1 MRRASLRRI
10 DVSAIN
16 LLMPRSSTSCRATW
30 SGGPCSTSAYT
41 VSLSF
46 LTCVAQR
53 SIMMKSVMGH
63 CHAARRTSSRSRFRN
78 TSYENSSSASSR
90 SLEPANEGVFRG
102 AASVPD
108 NLKTG
113 SSIGRPYRGS
123 VCPSV
128 NLCLGK
134 SRWCWILC
142 NRVGRLGPEKLGCCE
157 RRAVAIPSGKGHV
170 EFHP

>member
-10 DVSAIN
+10 DVSVIN
-16 LLMPRSSTSCRATW
+16 LLKPRSSTSCRATW

-53 SIMMKSVMGH
+53 SITMKSAMGR
-63 CHAARRTSSRSRFRN
+63 CHAARRTSSRSRFRK
-78 TSYENSSSASSR
+78 TSYENSSSVSSR
-90 SLEPANEGVFRG
+90 SLESENEGVFRG
-102 AASVPD
+102 SASVPD

-113 SSIGRPYRGS
+113 GSTGRPYRGS

-128 NLCLGK
+128 NLCRGK